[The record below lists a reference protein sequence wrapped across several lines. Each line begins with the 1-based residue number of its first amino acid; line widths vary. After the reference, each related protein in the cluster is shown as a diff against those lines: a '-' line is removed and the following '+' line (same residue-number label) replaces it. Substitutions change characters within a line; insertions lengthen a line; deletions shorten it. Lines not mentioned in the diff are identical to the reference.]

1 MARRTRIALG
11 LVASLLLL
19 GGGAGLSF
27 LWPAAHRA
35 SAGEQMAIGGPFR
48 LVAANGATVTDRSY
62 RGKWLLVFFGYS
74 RCTDACPLAL
84 ANIGRALDEL
94 GGAAARFQPL
104 FITVDPRRDT
114 PPVLAAYMKSF
125 DPRIVALTGS
135 DSEIA
140 AAAKAY
146 RVYYAPE
153 NPAKS
158 DAEIDHSDFIYVM
171 SPRGRFVRVLAGN
184 LAPKDMAAA
193 LSRVIGRAGE
203 S

>member
-1 MARRTRIALG
+1 MARRTRIGLG
-11 LVASLLLL
+11 LVAILLLL
-19 GGGAGLSF
+19 GGAGFSL
-27 LWPAAHRA
+27 LWPALHRA
-35 SAGEQMAIGGPFR
+35 SAGEEPVIGGPFR
-48 LVAANGATVTDRSY
+48 LVAANGATVTDRTY

-104 FITVDPRRDT
+104 FITVDPHHDT

-135 DSEIA
+135 DSAIA

-153 NPAKS
+153 NPAKN

-171 SPRGRFVRVLAGN
+171 NPRGRFVRVLAGN
-184 LAPKDMAAA
+184 LGPKGMAAA
-193 LSRVIGRAGE
+193 LRWTIGQAGE